1 MPYHTVSYAKIP
13 SSKPIY
19 RKLTQTIEGAHT
31 DCVNCVRS
39 ILIWE
44 VVIYNLQYYSQV
56 SRL

>member
-1 MPYHTVSYAKIP
+1 MLNCTISN
-13 SSKPIY
+13 STKPMF